1 MNFARATTAVLE
13 EIANRFLRLDTRT
26 LCRLGDLDG
35 KSIRLCYDGV
45 LSVYVLPF
53 EGGLRLRN
61 EIDGEPDVTISGN
74 LPAFARM
81 LMGEIAP
88 GVMAAADMQIKGDM
102 ELGQHIKGILD
113 DIEIDWEEHAS
124 RYLGDVLA
132 HKLGN
137 VAHTVHDWRVQA
149 HENMAQT
156 AVEFL
161 QQESRLSPFISEVE
175 EYLQGVD
182 TVRNDADRLA
192 QRIQH
197 LKDSHGV

>member
-13 EIANRFLRLDTRT
+13 DIANRFLRLDTRT
-26 LCRLGDLDG
+26 LRRLGDLDG
-35 KSIRLCYDGV
+35 KSVQLCYDGV

-61 EIDGEPDVTISGN
+61 EIDGEADVTISGN

-81 LMGEIAP
+81 LVGEIAAAA
-88 GVMAAADMQIKGDM
+88 MAAADMQIKGDM
-102 ELGQHIKGILD
+102 KLGQHFKDIMD
-113 DIEIDWEEHAS
+113 NIEIDWEENAS

-137 VAHTVHDWRVQA
+137 VARTVHDWRVQA
-149 HENMAQT
+149 YENMTQT

-161 QQESRLSPFISEVE
+161 QQESRLSPSISEVE

-182 TVRNDADRLA
+182 AVRNDADRLA
-192 QRIQH
+192 QRIQRM
-197 LKDSHGV
+197 KDNHGV